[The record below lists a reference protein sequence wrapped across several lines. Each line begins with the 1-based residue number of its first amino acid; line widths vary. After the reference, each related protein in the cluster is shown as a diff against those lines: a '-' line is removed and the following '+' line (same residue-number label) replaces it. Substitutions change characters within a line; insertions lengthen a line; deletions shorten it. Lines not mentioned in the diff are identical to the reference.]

1 MSLIQIKDILVR
13 SENVDSKGERK
24 VVSELIRNVNIKD
37 CFVGDTDTRL
47 VLEKLLT
54 KLKNDYQVMLE
65 GIYQIYLR
73 ALHKYLPS

>member
-37 CFVGDTDTRL
+37 CFVGDTEAINQT
-47 VLEKLLT
+47 
-54 KLKNDYQVMLE
+54 
-65 GIYQIYLR
+65 
-73 ALHKYLPS
+73 